1 MGCVGGVEK
10 VFLKKVKEMGYEM
23 GGSRHYR
30 KVFDLKKDF
39 DEILFK
45 GFGLPTYAHR
55 QLVSIKIFEKKLQRR
70 GTK

>member
-55 QLVSIKIFEKKLQRR
+55 
-70 GTK
+70 